1 MGMSI
6 FRMYDIRGKVGK
18 ELTPEMFVEFGLAIG
33 TFLKGTGL
41 VAVGM
46 DSRTS
51 GDIFAKSIVAGLMST
66 GCNVLSLG
74 IVSTPIIYYV
84 TAHFPDVTAGVMI
97 TASHNPAQY
106 NGLKI
111 CLKRDQHFIKMVE
124 PEKIKTLFEKK
135 TYTRADFR
143 TFGKEK
149 QTDAIKEYAKYLK
162 THFSFNRPLN
172 VVVDVGNGACGFAI
186 DVLKSFNHNVIA
198 LNQEPN
204 GLFPNHEPNPILEEN
219 LIDLANQVKQ
229 QQADI
234 GIAFDGDGDRA
245 GFVDNT
251 GKIISTAE
259 TTMLFAESV
268 LEKEKGAQIAVDVT
282 ASRAIEDYVKK
293 IGGKMKIVRVGYPFV
308 QEEIRKGGVPF
319 AAEYSGHYYF
329 TKNSGYDDGLYA
341 ALIMLS
347 IIDASN
353 QPISKLV
360 EKLPKYVSS
369 PEKRY
374 ECSDAT
380 KFEAI
385 EQIKKIFKE
394 KRYHINDIDGA
405 RVEFEHGWMLIR
417 ASNTEPAVALRF
429 EADSEENLQKIK
441 DKLLP
446 DVDQVMQKA
455 IT

>member
-1 MGMSI
+1 
-6 FRMYDIRGKVGK
+6 MYDVRGTVGK
-18 ELTPEMFVEFGLAIG
+18 ELTPEMFVEFGLSIG
-33 TFLKGTGL
+33 TFLKGTGS

-51 GDIFAKSIVAGLMST
+51 GDIFAKSLIAGLLST

-74 IVSTPIIYYV
+74 IVSTPTIYYV
-84 TAHFPDVTAGVMI
+84 TSHCADVTAGVMI
-97 TASHNPAQY
+97 TASHNPPQY
-106 NGLKI
+106 NGFKI
-111 CLKRDQHFIKMVE
+111 CLKHDQNSIIMVE
-124 PEKIKTLFEKK
+124 PEKIKAIFEKK
-135 TYTRADFR
+135 DYIRADYR
-143 TFGKEK
+143 AFGKEK
-149 QTDAIKEYAKYLK
+149 QTDAINSYAKYLK
-162 THFSFNRPLN
+162 DHFSFERPLKI
-172 VVVDVGNGACGFAI
+172 VVDVGNGACGFAI
-186 DVLKSFNHNVIA
+186 DILKSFNHTVTA

-204 GLFPNHEPNPILEEN
+204 GLFPNHEPNPIVEKN
-219 LIDLANQVKQ
+219 LIDLANQVKL

-251 GKIISTAE
+251 GKMISTAE

-268 LEKEKGAQIAVDVT
+268 LEKEKGAQIVVDVT

-293 IGGKMKIVRVGYPFV
+293 LGGKTKIVRVGYPFI
-308 QEEIRKGGVPF
+308 QAEMRKGDAPF

-329 TKNSGYDDGLYA
+329 TKNCGYDDGLYA
-341 ALIMLS
+341 ALTLLS
-347 IIDASN
+347 IIDTTK
-353 QPISKLV
+353 QPISEIV

-374 ECSDAT
+374 ECSDST

-385 EQIKKIFKE
+385 EQIKSVFKE
-394 KRYHINDIDGA
+394 KNYNVNDTDGA

-429 EADSEENLQKIK
+429 EADSEENLKKIENQ
-441 DKLLP
+441 LLP
-446 DVDQVMQKA
+446 DVDKVMQKA
-455 IT
+455 